1 MRMSLAIASP
11 AAQPRYEAAL
21 VLGVMG
27 VLAILFVPIPAG
39 LLDLLLVLNISIAML
54 ILLVTI
60 YTDSPLSFSTFPSIL
75 LIATLF
81 RLALN
86 ISTTRLILEDAAAG
100 NVIGAVGSYVIGGNY
115 LVGLVVFSIL
125 VIVQYVVVTNGAQRV
140 AEVAAR
146 FTLDSMPGKQMSI
159 DADINMGLIDD
170 QEARRRRGLIEKEAS
185 FYGAMDGASK
195 FVKGDAIAGVLII
208 LINIIGGLAI
218 GVVNKGMSWGE
229 ALSTYTLLTVGDGIV
244 TQIPSLV
251 IAVGTGI
258 IITRAASD
266 TRLGQ
271 QIATQLLGHRRS
283 MGMIALLLAAVFVLP
298 GMPKLPVLFVL
309 AGAVAIWWLLGKRA
323 TESADEADPAAAA
336 SSNDQGQAATATDE
350 DLYSLAQ
357 QDALA
362 LRLGRSLSASVRGE
376 TLEIAPRL
384 KELRKQIAQELGL
397 VMPTVVL
404 RYDAC
409 DEDNTYSL
417 WVQGAR
423 AAGGQLRTD
432 SLLAINPGGARVPLQ
447 GEATTEP
454 AYGLPAIWVDPA
466 KRAEAR
472 SLGYTLVDPEMV
484 LSTHLSEVL
493 RQRAADLL
501 TRAETE
507 RLIQRVKAKQP
518 TLVEELSTL
527 GLSASDVQRVLA
539 QLLREQVSIA
549 QIDLILEVI
558 VDAARVSKQTDD
570 LVERVREKLG
580 PAICQKLVD
589 ASGEL
594 RVLTLAP
601 DVERTLLAGVRST
614 EARSAPLADFTLID
628 RLIRSAGRELERH
641 SKRQSPPA
649 LLCAT
654 PLRRLVRSMMQ
665 RTFPYVHVLGL
676 NEVPTTT
683 QVRSLGSIGEA
694 ERAIGVKE

>member
-1 MRMSLAIASP
+1 MTAADT

-27 VLAILFVPIPAG
+27 VLAILFVPIPSG

-86 ISTTRLILEDAAAG
+86 ISTTRLILDDAHAG
-100 NVIGAVGSYVIGGNY
+100 EVIGAVGSYVIGGNY

-159 DADINMGLIDD
+159 DADINMGLIDEH
-170 QEARRRRGLIEKEAS
+170 EARRRRSQIEKEAS

-208 LINIIGGLAI
+208 LINIVGGLAI
-218 GVVNKGMSWGE
+218 GVINKGMSWGQ

-283 MGMIALLLAAVFVLP
+283 LGMITLLLGVVLLLP
-298 GMPKLPVLFVL
+298 GMPKLPVLPVL
-309 AGAVAIWWLLGKRA
+309 AAAGVTWWMLGRRAEQLAETGMEHEGSTEAKPGA
-323 TESADEADPAAAA
+323 PAAAGE
-336 SSNDQGQAATATDE
+336 D
-350 DLYSLAQ
+350 DLYSYAQ
-357 QDALA
+357 YDTLA
-362 LRLGRSLSASVRGE
+362 LRLGAALSQEVRKESLDLNTR
-376 TLEIAPRL
+376 I
-384 KELRKQIAQELGL
+384 KELRKQLAQDMGL
-397 VMPTVVL
+397 VIPPISL
-404 RYDAC
+404 RMDAC
-409 DEDNTYSL
+409 DEPNTYAL

-423 AAGGQLRTD
+423 VASGRLRCEST
-432 SLLAINPGGARVPLQ
+432 LAINPGGARTVLA
-447 GEATTEP
+447 GEMTTEP
-454 AYGLPAIWVDPA
+454 AYGLPAIWIEPA

-472 SLGYTLVDPEMV
+472 ALGYTLVDPEMV
-484 LSTHLSEVL
+484 LVTHLNEVV

-507 RLIQRVKAKQP
+507 RLIQRVKSKQP
-518 TLVEELSTL
+518 SLVEELTTT
-527 GLSASDVQRVLA
+527 GLTASDVQRVLA

-549 QIDLILEVI
+549 PVELILEVL
-558 VDAARVSKQTDD
+558 VDIARVSKQTDD
-570 LVERVREKLG
+570 LVDRVREKLG
-580 PAICQKLVD
+580 PAICQKLAD
-589 ASGEL
+589 TAGEL
-594 RVLTLAP
+594 RVITLAP
-601 DVERTLLAGVRST
+601 EVERTLLAGVRSN
-614 EARSAPLADFTLID
+614 EPRSAPLADFALID
-628 RLIRSAGRELERH
+628 RLIRSAGRELEKH
-641 SKRQSPPA
+641 SKRHAPPA

-654 PLRRLVRSMMQ
+654 PLRRLLRSILQ
-665 RTFPYVHVLGL
+665 RTFPYLHVLGL

-683 QVRSLGSIGEA
+683 QVRSLGTIGEPVEHA
-694 ERAIGVKE
+694 LGVTE

>member
-1 MRMSLAIASP
+1 MSLVNP
-11 AAQPRYEAAL
+11 AVTTQPRYEAAL

-86 ISTTRLILEDAAAG
+86 ISTTRLILEDADAG
-100 NVIGAVGSYVIGGNY
+100 NVIGAVGSYVIAGNY

-159 DADINMGLIDD
+159 DADINMGLIDEH
-170 QEARRRRGLIEKEAS
+170 EARRRRENIEKEAS

-218 GVVNKGMSWGE
+218 GVINKGMSWGE
-229 ALSTYTLLTVGDGIV
+229 ALSVYTLLTVGDGIV

-283 MGMIALLLAAVFVLP
+283 LGMITLLLGIVLLLP
-298 GMPKLPVLFVL
+298 GMPKLPVLPVL
-309 AGAVAIWWLLGKRA
+309 AAAGVTWWLLGRKVA
-323 TESADEADPAAAA
+323 DAVETGLDASGPSASQSA
-336 SSNDQGQAATATDE
+336 SSVASADE
-350 DLYSLAQ
+350 DLYACAQ
-357 QDALA
+357 QDVLA
-362 LRLGRSLSASVRGE
+362 LRMGRSLSDDVRKESLDLG
-376 TLEIAPRL
+376 ARL
-384 KELRKQIAQELGL
+384 KELRRQLAQDLGL
-397 VMPTVVL
+397 VIPPVTL
-404 RYDAC
+404 RHDAS
-409 DEDNTYSL
+409 DDALSYAL

-423 AAGGQLRTD
+423 AASGRLRSDCT
-432 SLLAINPGGARVPLQ
+432 LAINPGGARAPLM

-454 AYGLPAIWVDPA
+454 AYGLPAIWIDPA

-472 SLGYTLVDPEMV
+472 ALGYTLVDPEMV
-484 LSTHLSEVL
+484 LVTHLNEVL

-507 RLIQRVKAKQP
+507 RLIQRVKTKQP
-518 TLVEELSTL
+518 SLVEELATL

-549 QIDLILEVI
+549 QVELILEVM
-558 VDAARVSKQTDD
+558 VDVARVSKQTDD
-570 LVERVREKLG
+570 LVDRVREKLG

-589 ASGEL
+589 PSGEL

-601 DVERTLLAGVRST
+601 EVERSLLAGVRSG
-614 EARSAPLADFTLID
+614 EARNAPLADFALID
-628 RLIRSAGRELERH
+628 RLIRSAGRELEKH
-641 SKRQSPPA
+641 SKRHAPPA

-654 PLRRLVRSMMQ
+654 PLRRLLRSIMQ
-665 RTFPYVHVLGL
+665 RTFPYLHVLGL

-683 QVRSLGSIGEA
+683 QVRSLGTIGEPA
-694 ERAIGVKE
+694 ERALGAVE

>member
-1 MRMSLAIASP
+1 MTAATP
-11 AAQPRYEAAL
+11 AVQPRYEAAL

-27 VLAILFVPIPAG
+27 VLAILFVPIPSG

-86 ISTTRLILEDAAAG
+86 ISTTRLILEDAHAG
-100 NVIGAVGSYVIGGNY
+100 DVIGAVGSYVIGGNY

-159 DADINMGLIDD
+159 DADINMGLIDEH
-170 QEARRRRGLIEKEAS
+170 EARRRRGLIEKEAN

-208 LINIIGGLAI
+208 LINIVGGLAI
-218 GVVNKGMSWGE
+218 GVINKGMSWGE

-283 MGMIALLLAAVFVLP
+283 LGMITLLLGVVLLLP
-298 GMPKLPVLFVL
+298 GMPKLPVLPVL
-309 AGAVAIWWLLGKRA
+309 AAAGATWWMLGRRA
-323 TESADEADPAAAA
+323 EQLADTGTELEGSTEAKPGAPAAAGE
-336 SSNDQGQAATATDE
+336 D
-350 DLYSLAQ
+350 DLYSYAQ
-357 QDALA
+357 YDALA
-362 LRLGRSLSASVRGE
+362 LRLGASLSQEVRKE
-376 TLEIAPRL
+376 SLDLSTRI
-384 KELRKQIAQELGL
+384 KELRKQLAQDMGL
-397 VMPTVVL
+397 VIPQISL
-404 RYDAC
+404 RLDAC
-409 DEDNTYSL
+409 DEPNTYAL

-423 AAGGQLRTD
+423 VASGRLRCD
-432 SLLAINPGGARVPLQ
+432 STLAINPGGARTALA
-447 GEATTEP
+447 GEMTTEP
-454 AYGLPAIWVDPA
+454 AYGLPAIWIEPA

-472 SLGYTLVDPEMV
+472 ALGYTLVDPEMV
-484 LSTHLSEVL
+484 LVTHLNEVV

-507 RLIQRVKAKQP
+507 RLIQRVKSKQP
-518 TLVEELSTL
+518 SLVEELTTT
-527 GLSASDVQRVLA
+527 GLTASDVQRVLA

-549 QIDLILEVI
+549 PIELILEVL
-558 VDAARVSKQTDD
+558 VDVARVSKQTDD
-570 LVERVREKLG
+570 LVDRVREKLG
-580 PAICQKLVD
+580 PAICQKLAD
-589 ASGEL
+589 TAGEL
-594 RVLTLAP
+594 RVITLAP
-601 DVERTLLAGVRST
+601 EVERTLLAGIRSS
-614 EARSAPLADFTLID
+614 EPRSAPLADFALID
-628 RLIRSAGRELERH
+628 RLIRSAGRELEKH
-641 SKRQSPPA
+641 SKRHAPPA

-654 PLRRLVRSMMQ
+654 PLRRLLRSILQ
-665 RTFPYVHVLGL
+665 RTFPYLQVLGL

-683 QVRSLGSIGEA
+683 QVRSLGTIGEPVEHA
-694 ERAIGVKE
+694 LGVPE